1 MTEQTVW
8 MIGAAALAGLLA
20 GWLLGRA
27 GGGSKERHLAQ
38 LEEELKA
45 ERARMHEFRHQ
56 VDAHFDRT
64 ASLFASIAGSY
75 KELFEHLSSG
85 YDKLTTTPT
94 RDRLRERVGGLLAQS
109 VPHPAGRQPAPA
121 SVPAPV
127 PPPGVRQAS
136 SDTPPPLAT
145 RLTMREGAPPPVATP
160 APVSASVPEPR
171 ASTPPP
177 VPPVRQTIDPA
188 VTTGLIRDA
197 LEGRTPPRPS
207 PAAAAR
213 HTAAPRVE
221 PTERRAPTASAAR
234 TPVAPTI
241 MPAPAATPTP
251 TPKSAAPRP
260 APSPAGARETPR
272 PAPAPTVSL
281 RR

>member
-8 MIGAAALAGLLA
+8 MIGGGAALAGLLV

-27 GGGSKERHLAQ
+27 GGRGSQERHLAQ

-56 VDAHFDRT
+56 VDNHFDRT

-94 RDRLRERVGGLLAQS
+94 RDRLRERVGGLLGQS
-109 VPHPAGRQPAPA
+109 PPRPDGRQT
-121 SVPAPV
+121 VPPVATPV
-127 PPPGVRQAS
+127 PSPGVRQVG

-145 RLTMREGAPPPVATP
+145 RLTMREGAPPPAATAARKVEP
-160 APVSASVPEPR
+160 APAAMRKVAPAASAARKVEPL
-171 ASTPPP
+171 AP
-177 VPPVRQTIDPA
+177 VPAPARKTDPA

-197 LEGRTPPRPS
+197 LEGRTRAS
-207 PAAAAR
+207 ASGG
-213 HTAAPRVE
+213 RVE
-221 PTERRAPTASAAR
+221 PGERLASAPTQR
-234 TPVAPTI
+234 PPVPGK
-241 MPAPAATPTP
+241 AATQPTSA
-251 TPKSAAPRP
+251 PKSA
-260 APSPAGARETPR
+260 
-272 PAPAPTVSL
+272 APAPTVSL

>member
-8 MIGAAALAGLLA
+8 MIGAAALAGLLV

-109 VPHPAGRQPAPA
+109 TPGHDGRQPAQVAVPA
-121 SVPAPV
+121 SA
-127 PPPGVRQAS
+127 PPGVRQAS

-145 RLTMREGAPPPVATP
+145 RLTMREGAPPPIATP
-160 APVSASVPEPR
+160 APVPAPAPEPR
-171 ASTPPP
+171 ASMPPP
-177 VPPVRQTIDPA
+177 VPPLRQTTDPA

-197 LEGRTPPRPS
+197 LEGRTPPRPT
-207 PAAAAR
+207 PAAATR

-221 PTERRAPTASAAR
+221 PGNGENV
-234 TPVAPTI
+234 PVDILFQPQGKAFDGDVGKQRDHVI
-241 MPAPAATPTP
+241 
-251 TPKSAAPRP
+251 RP
-260 APSPAGARETPR
+260 F
-272 PAPAPTVSL
+272 
-281 RR
+281 

>member
-8 MIGAAALAGLLA
+8 MIGGGAALAGLLV

-27 GGGSKERHLAQ
+27 GGRGSQERHLAQ

-56 VDAHFDRT
+56 VDNHFDRT

-94 RDRLRERVGGLLAQS
+94 RDRLRERVGGLLGQS
-109 VPHPAGRQPAPA
+109 PPRPDGRQTVPPVAT
-121 SVPAPV
+121 PAPV
-127 PPPGVRQAS
+127 SSPGPGVRQAG

-145 RLTMREGAPPPVATP
+145 RLTMREGAPPPAATAARKVEP
-160 APVSASVPEPR
+160 APAAMRKVAPAASAARKVEPL
-171 ASTPPP
+171 AP
-177 VPPVRQTIDPA
+177 VPAPARKTDPA

-197 LEGRTPPRPS
+197 LEGRTRAS
-207 PAAAAR
+207 ASGG
-213 HTAAPRVE
+213 RVE
-221 PTERRAPTASAAR
+221 PGERLASAPTQR
-234 TPVAPTI
+234 PPVPGK
-241 MPAPAATPTP
+241 AATQPTSA
-251 TPKSAAPRP
+251 PKSA
-260 APSPAGARETPR
+260 
-272 PAPAPTVSL
+272 APAPTVSL